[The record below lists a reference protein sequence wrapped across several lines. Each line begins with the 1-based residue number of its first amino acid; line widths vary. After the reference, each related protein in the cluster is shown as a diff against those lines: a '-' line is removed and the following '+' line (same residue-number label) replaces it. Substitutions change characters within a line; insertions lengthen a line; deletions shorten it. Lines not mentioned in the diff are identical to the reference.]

1 MSERNKRN
9 KRKYKHVGLAVT
21 IAFVIYVVMDL
32 FNISQKLNIPIS
44 NINMDLFGSA
54 ASAAVVFAIFF
65 LTYNEIDARQ
75 IEKEN
80 NARDTADVLIV
91 DTYKECLNT
100 LDLVENRENVEKY
113 IVPKVDFDKQLK
125 DDETLTY
132 LQNSPFS
139 NFDKIIALAE
149 DGYLSKE
156 KLKDYL
162 WIKNEFAYV
171 VSGKIIFYDI
181 EDAKTEK
188 QILFREEL
196 EKRDNDLRKRLGK
209 KINV

>member
-1 MSERNKRN
+1 MNERN
-9 KRKYKHVGLAVT
+9 KRKYKHAALYVA
-21 IAFVIYVVMDL
+21 IAFMIYVVMDI
-32 FNISQKLNIPIS
+32 FNISQKLNVPIA

-65 LTYNEIDARQ
+65 ITYNEIDVRQ

-80 NARDTADVLIV
+80 NARDTADVLIA

-100 LDLVENRENVEKY
+100 LDLVENRKNVEKY
-113 IVPKVDFDKQLK
+113 IVPKVNFDKQVK

-132 LQNSPFS
+132 LQNSPFA
-139 NFDKIIALAE
+139 NFDKIIALAA

-209 KINV
+209 EINV